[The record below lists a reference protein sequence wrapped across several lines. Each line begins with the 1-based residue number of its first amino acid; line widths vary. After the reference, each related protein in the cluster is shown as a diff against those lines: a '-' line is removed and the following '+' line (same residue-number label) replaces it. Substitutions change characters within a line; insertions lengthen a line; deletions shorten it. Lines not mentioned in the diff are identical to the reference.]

1 MWKKILGGAGVAFV
15 LFLAFIQTRPAEFHI
30 ERSLQMN
37 APAATVFGYIDDFH
51 KWSLWS
57 PWDKLDPSMKREYS
71 GASSGVGAAY
81 GWTGNDQVGSGKM
94 TITETMPPEM
104 VKIALDF
111 LTPFEA
117 HNRTTFSIRSAGSS
131 STVTWMMDGENGFM
145 GKAASVFMDMDQLVG
160 KDFET
165 GLASIKQAA
174 EADAKTQT
182 AETEKKA
189 VEAKVVVEAPA
200 PASAA
205 PTMAASASAVAVGAG
220 GAAH

>member
-15 LFLAFIQTRPAEFHI
+15 LLLAFVQTRPAEFHI

-37 APAATVFGYIDDFH
+37 APAATVFGYINDFH

-111 LTPFEA
+111 IAPFEA
-117 HNRTTFSIRSAGSS
+117 HNRATFSIRSAGTS

-160 KDFET
+160 KDFEA

-174 EADAKTQT
+174 ETDAKTQ
-182 AETEKKA
+182 APETEKKV
-189 VEAKVVVEAPA
+189 VEAK
-200 PASAA
+200 AA
-205 PTMAASASAVAVGAG
+205 LDVAATASASAAAAGVG